1 MPEEAAVV
9 TETLEG
15 RVLTVTLNRPQR
27 RNTITTELI
36 EVLQAILGR
45 AASDP
50 EVRVLVLTG
59 AGATF
64 CAGGDVGGMDGG
76 NAATPARPVEMRDLL
91 AGANTSL
98 LLHRMPKPT
107 IAMIRG
113 AAAGGGLALAA
124 ACDLRLS
131 ADTARF
137 TFAYTRLGLA
147 GDFAATYLLEKL
159 LGTTR
164 AREFCLLCPVVG
176 AEEALKIGLVTRVFA
191 EADLESETYGLA
203 RQLASFPP
211 HALGRIKANLDAAA
225 ELSPDEAVEREAE
238 TFLECLRTPDH
249 REAVQA
255 FLEKRGRPS

>member
-1 MPEEAAVV
+1 MTEEGALV
-9 TETLEG
+9 TEALED

-27 RNTITTELI
+27 RNTITMELI
-36 EVLQAILGR
+36 KVLQAILVR
-45 AASDP
+45 AAADP

-59 AGATF
+59 AGETF
-64 CAGGDVGGMDGG
+64 CAGGDVGGMNGG
-76 NAATPARPVEMRDLL
+76 TAAPAREVEMRDLL

-107 IAMIRG
+107 IAMVRG

-124 ACDLRLS
+124 ACDLRLC

-164 AREFCLLCPVVG
+164 AREFCLLCPVIG
-176 AEEALKIGLVTRVFA
+176 ADEALKIGLVTRVLA
-191 EADLESETYGLA
+191 EADLASQTYGLA

-225 ELSPDEAVEREAE
+225 ELSPDEATRREAE
-238 TFLECLRTPDH
+238 TFLECMRSADH
-249 REAVQA
+249 REAVRA

>member
-1 MPEEAAVV
+1 MTEEGAIV
-9 TETLEG
+9 TEALEE
-15 RVLTVTLNRPQR
+15 RVLTVTLNRPHR
-27 RNTITTELI
+27 RNAITMELI
-36 EVLQAILGR
+36 EVLHAILVR

-59 AGATF
+59 AGETF
-64 CAGGDVGGMDGG
+64 CAGGDVSGMTGGT
-76 NAATPARPVEMRDLL
+76 ATPARPVEMRDLL

-98 LLHRMPKPT
+98 LLQRMAKPT
-107 IAMIRG
+107 ISMVRG

-124 ACDLRLS
+124 ACDLRLC

-147 GDFAATYLLEKL
+147 GDFAATFLLEKL

-176 AEEALKIGLVTRVFA
+176 AEEALKIGLVTRVLA

-211 HALGRIKANLDAAA
+211 NALGRIKDNLNAAA
-225 ELSPDEAVEREAE
+225 ELSPDDAVEQEAK
-238 TFLECLRTPDH
+238 TFLECMRSADH